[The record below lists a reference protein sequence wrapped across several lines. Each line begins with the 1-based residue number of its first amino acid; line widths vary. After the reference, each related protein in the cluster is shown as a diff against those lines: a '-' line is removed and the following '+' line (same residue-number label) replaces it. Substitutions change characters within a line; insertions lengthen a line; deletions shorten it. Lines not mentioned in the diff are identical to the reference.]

1 MPMYTYRCNQCDH
14 EFQVRQ
20 RMVDDPLTEC
30 PVCGGSVRRVVSSV
44 GVVFKGSGFYV
55 TDNRSSSV
63 NGKSSKPKSKDA
75 TESSASSG
83 STSGTSTSPSAGA
96 SE

>member
-1 MPMYTYRCNQCDH
+1 MPLYTYRCNDNGH

-55 TDNRSSSV
+55 TDNRSGNV
-63 NGKSSKPKSKDA
+63 NGKTSKPKSKE
-75 TESSASSG
+75 TSG
-83 STSGTSTSPSAGA
+83 STPTETSTPATPPPA
-96 SE
+96 AE